1 MSDVDSEDTLSD
13 GEEPLPLSPS
23 KRLSNLEIKEK
34 TNSAIS
40 ALEISQLKEKADELE
55 KQVQKWTSDREKL
68 QAQVN
73 KRKDSNM
80 TSEALQEN
88 RNAEEKL
95 QIVLALIVKLV
106 GKEDMIRL
114 MVDDDDKKILSAIKR
129 RALRKP
135 TSST

>member
-55 KQVQKWTSDREKL
+55 KQVQKWTSD
-68 QAQVN
+68 VC
-73 KRKDSNM
+73 
-80 TSEALQEN
+80 
-88 RNAEEKL
+88 
-95 QIVLALIVKLV
+95 
-106 GKEDMIRL
+106 
-114 MVDDDDKKILSAIKR
+114 
-129 RALRKP
+129 
-135 TSST
+135 

>member
-1 MSDVDSEDTLSD
+1 
-13 GEEPLPLSPS
+13 
-23 KRLSNLEIKEK
+23 
-34 TNSAIS
+34 
-40 ALEISQLKEKADELE
+40 
-55 KQVQKWTSDREKL
+55 
-68 QAQVN
+68 
-73 KRKDSNM
+73 M

-129 RALRKP
+129 RALRNQRAVRKMHRN
-135 TSST
+135 

>member
-1 MSDVDSEDTLSD
+1 M
-13 GEEPLPLSPS
+13 
-23 KRLSNLEIKEK
+23 
-34 TNSAIS
+34 
-40 ALEISQLKEKADELE
+40 
-55 KQVQKWTSDREKL
+55 
-68 QAQVN
+68 N
-73 KRKDSNM
+73 KRKGSNM

>member
-1 MSDVDSEDTLSD
+1 
-13 GEEPLPLSPS
+13 
-23 KRLSNLEIKEK
+23 
-34 TNSAIS
+34 
-40 ALEISQLKEKADELE
+40 
-55 KQVQKWTSDREKL
+55 
-68 QAQVN
+68 
-73 KRKDSNM
+73 M
-80 TSEALQEN
+80 TAEALQET

-135 TSST
+135 VSSKEMHRN